1 MNRVFLQ
8 IGCFLA
14 GLGLIGALFLPFSAL
29 GLCGGSVP
37 FTSQAPQGNWGSP
50 WKDYCEE
57 ASVVMAAHFMWRMP
71 LSPEIAD
78 FEMGLIRQFEIAAFG
93 RWRDTGIEETAD
105 ILRRLY
111 GFSGIKTT
119 LIASPE
125 DMKKELSAGKIII
138 APTAGRLLKN
148 PYFTPP
154 GPLYHMVVI
163 RGFDEEKQAF
173 IVNDPGTR
181 RGEGLRYP
189 TDVLFYAIHDLHDGD
204 ILQGEKRVMI
214 AGRK

>member
-8 IGCFLA
+8 IGCFLV

-29 GLCGGSVP
+29 GQVAGSVP

-214 AGRK
+214 VGRK

>member
-1 MNRVFLQ
+1 
-8 IGCFLA
+8 
-14 GLGLIGALFLPFSAL
+14 
-29 GLCGGSVP
+29 
-37 FTSQAPQGNWGSP
+37 
-50 WKDYCEE
+50 
-57 ASVVMAAHFMWRMP
+57 MAAHFMWRMP

-214 AGRK
+214 VGRK